1 MSVDIFSVFAVDE
14 KAEQEG
20 RWVEYGG
27 GVSFLVARAGNSK
40 YNRLLSSQYKRNKV
54 ALEAKG
60 EAAEALSDSLMVE
73 VMSKTILLGWKGEIK
88 LKGEALEYSVD
99 NAKKLLA
106 VKDFRRYITTL
117 SEDFESFKAEQE
129 ADEAKN

>member
-1 MSVDIFSVFAVDE
+1 
-14 KAEQEG
+14 
-20 RWVEYGG
+20 
-27 GVSFLVARAGNSK
+27 
-40 YNRLLSSQYKRNKV
+40 
-54 ALEAKG
+54 
-60 EAAEALSDSLMVE
+60 
-73 VMSKTILLGWKGEIK
+73 MSKTILLGWKGEIK